1 MGQEIEPA
9 ARISS
14 KYLVL
19 LMLVIRELRLL
30 HWLPVKILVLTPT
43 ADPKMVSS
51 RTKWGGKQQALRD
64 NKLQMRL
71 VRPME
76 QRAIPQHSNH
86 LRLSA
91 SLKN

>member
-9 ARISS
+9 VRISS

-30 HWLPVKILVLTPT
+30 HWLPVKILVLTLT

-64 NKLQMRL
+64 NRLQMRL

-76 QRAIPQHSNH
+76 QRATPQHSNH